1 MNVKNESSPLGARGF
16 LFDLDGV
23 IVETAIFHFQ
33 AWKRM
38 ANELGFDID
47 EEFNEKLKGISRTES
62 LELILKHG
70 NVNLSA
76 GKKAELATKKNQWY
90 LELVSKMDKNDIL
103 QGIPAFFGQI
113 KIYNSS
119 LITHHSLLKIGLGS
133 VSKNAKMILERVGM
147 INDFEAI
154 IDGTKISKGKPD
166 PEVFLKGAE
175 ELGLNPSDCIVFED
189 AVAGVQAGKNAGMKV
204 VGIGKKE
211 VLKQADLVFEN
222 LEGIDLN
229 DLLKKIL

>member
-1 MNVKNESSPLGARGF
+1 MAKGF

-23 IVETAIFHFQ
+23 IVETAIFHYQ

-70 NVNLSA
+70 NLELSA

-90 LELVSKMDKNDIL
+90 LELANQMTKADIL
-103 QGIPAFFGQI
+103 LGIPEFFEQI
-113 KIYNSS
+113 KTYNSS
-119 LITHHSLLKIGLGS
+119 LITPNSSLKIGLGS
-133 VSKNAKMILERVGM
+133 VSKNARMILERVGM
-147 INDFEAI
+147 IQDFDAI

-175 ELGLNPSDCIVFED
+175 ELGLNPSQCIVFED

-211 VLKQADLVFEN
+211 VLTQADLVFEN
-222 LEGIDLN
+222 LVGIDLN
-229 DLLKKIL
+229 ELLMKLN